1 MNSEQRKYNI
11 KSMLKRGDLKLL
23 AKKLD
28 MSYSYLSQAFSP
40 SSKFNFTRE
49 LAQKVEQA
57 MGWQKGILD
66 SSRTSLVKPNPGGL
80 QLLAL
85 RGRAAKLASFL
96 PNLRV
101 ELNQPIRLATIE
113 KMIDIVVYNPDGSI
127 FIIADQSQDYQNPHN
142 VEQLILSIVMT
153 GAAYGVI
160 FNTVSGYGEMP
171 NEHEFDAAEKRSQWF
186 QVLNGKVVES
196 SYGPEGIFDAV
207 GI

>member
-1 MNSEQRKYNI
+1 
-11 KSMLKRGDLKLL
+11 MLKRGDLKLL

-57 MGWQKGILD
+57 MGWQSGILE

-80 QLLAL
+80 HLLAL

-96 PNLRV
+96 PKLRV
-101 ELNQPIRLATIE
+101 ELHQPIRLATIE

-127 FIIADQSQDYQNPHN
+127 FIIADQSQDYQNPQN
-142 VEQLILSIVMT
+142 VEQLILSLVMT
-153 GAAYGVI
+153 GATYGVI
-160 FNTVSGYGEMP
+160 FNAVSGYGEMP
-171 NEHEFDAAEKRSQWF
+171 NDHVFDVTEKRSQWF
-186 QVLNGKVVES
+186 QVMDGKVIETT
-196 SYGPEGIFDAV
+196 YGPNGLFEAV
-207 GI
+207 GL